1 MRYKIFA
8 RHKYIYDGAITLTDL
23 APETARKTDDVY
35 IVHEEYAPNDQ
46 EPIGY
51 IETDDITD
59 NLLGDYTDSAVTV
72 LQASEILASVDQD
85 IAEGLA

>member
-35 IVHEEYAPNDQ
+35 IVHEELSPADQ

-51 IETDDITD
+51 IESDDITD
-59 NLLGDYTDSAVTV
+59 NLLTDYADSAVTV
-72 LQASEILASVDQD
+72 LQASELVAAVEQD
-85 IAEGLA
+85 IAEGLI